1 MKVSSRKS
9 LALITT
15 TLLLFTN
22 PALAASYKAECLTDS
37 GEFSSCKVKV
47 GQDRLKVT
55 YKSEHQGSNVDIA
68 SEQIVQL
75 FRREYSKE
83 KRRSFLSSA
92 LGVAVSSLISDDIRE
107 KMGLSSE
114 DSEENHEQIGVTY
127 VNAPLTTEMREELI
141 REKAGE
147 DYDGEDPQ
155 QVEEEY
161 LEEDSEDEAAQQVEE
176 KDADEEDVNQE
187 EYLGEGDTDEDDT
200 QPVEEGDLDEDVED
214 VEVETNK
221 RKKNL
226 GIPLAKKAIIFDVG
240 DEQDA
245 FALRQELKALTGL
258 EFEAE

>member
-1 MKVSSRKS
+1 MKVSSKRS

-15 TLLLFTN
+15 ALLLFTN

-55 YKSEHQGSNVDIA
+55 YKSEHQGSNVDIS

-114 DSEENHEQIGVTY
+114 DTEENHEQIGVTY
-127 VNAPLTTEMREELI
+127 ANAPLSAEMREELI

-147 DYDGEDPQ
+147 DYDEDDTQ
-155 QVEEEY
+155 QVEQEY
-161 LEEDSEDEAAQQVEE
+161 LEEDSEDDAAQQDEE
-176 KDADEEDVNQE
+176 KDTDEEDMNQE
-187 EYLGEGDTDEDDT
+187 EYLEKGDTDEDAT
-200 QPVEEGDLDEDVED
+200 QQVEEGDVDEGAEDVK
-214 VEVETNK
+214 VETNK

-226 GIPLAKKAIIFDVG
+226 DIPLSKKAIIFDVG

-245 FALRQELKALTGL
+245 FALRQELKALTRL

>member
-1 MKVSSRKS
+1 MKVSSRRS

-55 YKSEHQGSNVDIA
+55 YQSEHQGSNVDIS

-92 LGVAVSSLISDDIRE
+92 LGVAVSSLIPDEVRE
-107 KMGLSSE
+107 RMGLSSK
-114 DSEENHEQIGVTY
+114 DSEENHEQIGVAY
-127 VNAPLTTEMREELI
+127 VNAPLTAKIREELI
-141 REKAGE
+141 RKKAGE
-147 DYDGEDPQ
+147 DYDGDDPQ
-155 QVEEEY
+155 QVEEED
-161 LEEDSEDEAAQQVEE
+161 LEEESEDEAAQQVEE
-176 KDADEEDVNQE
+176 KDANEEDVNQE
-187 EYLGEGDTDEDDT
+187 EYLEEGDTDEDDP
-200 QPVEEGDLDEDVED
+200 QQVEEEDVDKDAED
-214 VEVETNK
+214 VKVETNK

-226 GIPLAKKAIIFDVG
+226 SITLSKNAIIFDVG